1 MFNKLF
7 LFDNTMGYKFGNIMW
22 LVFFLP
28 SLGVLLGDSTTGPG
42 RDYLAFGTLMS
53 VLNYM
58 VYGYYL
64 MEGRPASTPSQVGI
78 LAEALGR
85 WTLAAYYGPANIVG
99 WSAIG
104 VMNFILLLVSA
115 IFGVM
120 KMVAQFMVN
129 FDVKGYLTYERE
141 HLVTVD

>member
-1 MFNKLF
+1 
-7 LFDNTMGYKFGNIMW
+7 
-22 LVFFLP
+22 
-28 SLGVLLGDSTTGPG
+28 
-42 RDYLAFGTLMS
+42 MS

-58 VYGYYL
+58 VYGYF
-64 MEGRPASTPSQVGI
+64 MEGRPASTPSVGI

-104 VMNFILLLVSA
+104 VMNYSTSFC

-120 KMVAQFMVN
+120 KMAAQFMVN
-129 FDVKGYLTYERE
+129 FDVKGYLTYEKE